1 MRVQH
6 FYALILSAIVSGRLF
21 AESEYLPDVEET
33 TTTIGASP
41 ASVPTSG
48 SPTVTSIAGVDG
60 IE

>member
-1 MRVQH
+1 MRVQD
-6 FYALILSAIVSGRLF
+6 FYVLLFSAVVSGRLF

-48 SPTVTSIAGVDG
+48 SPTVTSIAALDG

>member
-1 MRVQH
+1 MRVQD
-6 FYALILSAIVSGRLF
+6 FYVLLLSAIISGRLF

-41 ASVPTSG
+41 ASVPTSV
-48 SPTVTSIAGVDG
+48 SPTATSIAGVGG